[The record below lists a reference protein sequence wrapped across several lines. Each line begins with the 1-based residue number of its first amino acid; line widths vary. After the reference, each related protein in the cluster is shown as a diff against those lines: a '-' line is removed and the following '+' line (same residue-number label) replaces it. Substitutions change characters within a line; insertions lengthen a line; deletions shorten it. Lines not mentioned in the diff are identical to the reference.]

1 MQHSFILWLL
11 GHGAAKGTGGTFSK
25 MMNISWVK
33 MRCCWECRE
42 RQTKSL
48 LFPACCQLGWVIN
61 SSVNSSSTNAGNRNV
76 SLVQR
81 VKSWDLQVNW
91 KDHDSLKSQKSRG
104 PQVRTIYSC
113 HVPVQHST
121 AIHHSAP
128 CCNQCVRSCVSL
140 LGIFSFFPSSFPH
153 PHPKKW
159 QWNFAQIFAS
169 SSLVES
175 SINLYLLGQLQ
186 VITKT
191 IHYGLQ

>member
-1 MQHSFILWLL
+1 
-11 GHGAAKGTGGTFSK
+11 
-25 MMNISWVK
+25 

-91 KDHDSLKSQKSRG
+91 KDHDSLKSEKSRG

-113 HVPVQHST
+113 HVPFQHST
-121 AIHHSAP
+121 VIHHSVP

-140 LGIFSFFPSSFPH
+140 LGIFSFFSSSFPT
-153 PHPKKW
+153 PIQQKW

-169 SSLVES
+169 ASLAES

-186 VITKT
+186 VITKI
-191 IHYGLQ
+191 IHYRLR